1 MRVHLKTDARNI
13 LIPFEHQHL
22 LTGTIYKWL
31 GWNNEHGELSLYS
44 YSWLEGGRK
53 TGSGLQFDNGAS
65 FFFSSHSRQLIGR
78 LIYGVQSEPAMFRG
92 LEISEIVVQED
103 PDLTHRDRFFTASPV
118 FIKRRVDDRID
129 HILYDDPRAN
139 ACLKET
145 VTTKLKKAG
154 VEDASF
160 DIRFDTE
167 YPKAG
172 TKLINY
178 KGIGNKAS
186 WCPVFIEGRPETKV
200 FIWNVG
206 LGNSTG
212 IGFGAIK

>member
-1 MRVHLKTDARNI
+1 MRIYLKTDARNI
-13 LIPFEHQHL
+13 LLPFDHQHL
-22 LTGTIYKWL
+22 LTGTIHKWL

-53 TGSGLQFDNGAS
+53 AGSGLRFDNGAS
-65 FFFSSHSRQLIGR
+65 FFFSSHHPELIRR
-78 LIYGVQSEPAMFRG
+78 LVTGIQANPVLFRG
-92 LEISEIVVQED
+92 LEIAEIIAQED
-103 PDLTHRDRFFTASPV
+103 PDLSHRDRFFTASPV
-118 FIKRRVDDRID
+118 FIKRRVDDQIG
-129 HILYDDPRAN
+129 HILYDNPRAN
-139 ACLKET
+139 TYLKET

-154 VEDASF
+154 IDDESF

-167 YPKAG
+167 YPKAR
-172 TKLINY
+172 TKLITY

-186 WCPVFIEGRPETKV
+186 WCPVYIQGRPGTKV